1 MIDFLLGKNSIFKN
15 EQFYIQIIFF
25 LLSISIYVNNT
36 TLAAEPVP
44 GEDAAPELTYHYLT
58 SEEIYEKNTHL
69 LCTDPKE
76 TIKADEVM
84 NEAVELLKYHATSI
98 DDYELCDNNTDN
110 SMLFYNKRHQGYIN
124 VEKIEYKINNLNKYN
139 ELVNQLWDPDSNLLL
154 NKFSV
159 KRKIVRL
166 YSPNLVMIQH
176 RCKIWPWSRRKYF
189 YALSAKY
196 KVRKTFLSYFVI
208 NHIFRIIQIHFY

>member
-1 MIDFLLGKNSIFKN
+1 MSIFIN
-15 EQFYIQIIFF
+15 D
-25 LLSISIYVNNT
+25 S
-36 TLAAEPVP
+36 
-44 GEDAAPELTYHYLT
+44 

-76 TIKADEVM
+76 TIKAGEVM
-84 NEAVELLKYHATSI
+84 NEAVKLLKYHATSI

-189 YALSAKY
+189 YALAAKY

-208 NHIFRIIQIHFY
+208 NHIFHRTIIVMASADINDHTPSNKEYKNANLFKTDIDSEDYIKKEN